1 MTATT
6 SPAHGGHDMYIP
18 DMTILLIVCYVFGI
32 LTAAVL
38 YLMIESPH
46 RRAREKRAYMAGY
59 MDGFTYG
66 SGGDDIDY

>member
-6 SPAHGGHDMYIP
+6 NQAHGGDFMYIP

-32 LTAAVL
+32 LTAAIL

-46 RRAREKRAYMAGY
+46 RRSREKRAYMEGY

>member
-1 MTATT
+1 MSQA
-6 SPAHGGHDMYIP
+6 PGGEIMYIP
-18 DMTILLIVCYVFGI
+18 DTTILLIVCYVFGI

-38 YLMIESPH
+38 YLMVESPLK
-46 RRAREKRAYMAGY
+46 RAREKRAYMAGY

>member
-6 SPAHGGHDMYIP
+6 NPAHGGFDMYIP

-38 YLMIESPH
+38 YLIVDSPLK
-46 RRAREKRAYMAGY
+46 RARTKRAYMAGY

-66 SGGDDIDY
+66 SGGEDIDY